1 MEQKMLELMKS
12 EFSWEQVVFQV
23 IAHEG
28 LDPWDVDI
36 KALSD
41 AFIDYLME
49 MEEMDFKIPAKY
61 VMIAAVLLRMKSD
74 HLKYLGDLV
83 QDAMPFDEMDV
94 DMRESGGTEEIEGM
108 VPEAP
113 VGPDLLINA
122 ISIPP
127 KRQPRRKI
135 MVDDLMGA
143 LRRALRA
150 EDRRER
156 RDRRNREKIQ
166 IKDDNITGR
175 IALLYNRINDIM
187 GRMKK
192 EEVKFSGLVNKWERH
207 EVVDTFIPLV
217 FLDNQRK
224 VNCQQEEMF
233 REILIRKGESE
244 LSEED
249 IKEIEKELSGKP
261 EKGKPEKGKTVKGK
275 PAKAKK
281 TGRAKKK

>member
-1 MEQKMLELMKS
+1 MEQKMLDLMKS

-41 AFIDYLME
+41 AFVDYLMKL
-49 MEEMDFKIPAKY
+49 EEMDFKIPAKY
-61 VMIAAVLLRMKSD
+61 VIIAAVLLRMKSD

-83 QDAMPFDEMDV
+83 QDAMPFEEMDV

-122 ISIPP
+122 ITIPP

-156 RDRRNREKIQ
+156 RLRRNREKIQ
-166 IKDDNITGR
+166 IKDDNITSR
-175 IALLYNRINDIM
+175 IAMLYNRINDIM

-192 EEVKFSGLVNKWERH
+192 DEVKFSGLVNRWERH

-224 VNCQQEEMF
+224 VDCQQEEMF
-233 REILIRKGESE
+233 REIMIKKGESE
-244 LSEED
+244 LTEED
-249 IKEIEKELSGKP
+249 IKELEKELSGKHVKRQP
-261 EKGKPEKGKTVKGK
+261 EKAGAKAVKGK
-275 PAKAKK
+275 AKK
-281 TGRAKKK
+281 AARAKKK

>member
-28 LDPWDVDI
+28 IDPWDVDI

-41 AFIDYLME
+41 AFVDYLMKL
-49 MEEMDFKIPAKY
+49 EEMDFKIPAKY
-61 VMIAAVLLRMKSD
+61 VIIAAVLLRMKSD
-74 HLKYLGDLV
+74 HLKYLGDMV
-83 QDAMPFDEMDV
+83 QDAMPFEEMDV
-94 DMRESGGTEEIEGM
+94 DLRQGGGTEEIEGM
-108 VPEAP
+108 VPEASP
-113 VGPDLLINA
+113 GPDLLINA

-166 IKDDNITGR
+166 IKDDNITSR

-192 EEVKFSGLVNKWERH
+192 DEVKFSGLVNKWERH

-233 REILIRKGESE
+233 REILIKKGESE
-244 LSEED
+244 LTEED
-249 IKEIEKELSGKP
+249 IREIEKELGGKT
-261 EKGKPEKGKTVKGK
+261 EKGKTMKG
-275 PAKAKK
+275 KAKK
-281 TGRAKKK
+281 PGRAKKK